1 MNVLYTMSVNNATKK
16 PRCRFRLINDLVM
29 LRKTSFVSSDG
40 VLHEQRQM
48 VHYDDGKQLSFR
60 ITSAEN

>member
-1 MNVLYTMSVNNATKK
+1 MNILNTMSVNNVTKK
-16 PRCRFRLINDLVM
+16 PRSRSRLINELVI

-48 VHYDDGKQLSFR
+48 VHYDDGKQLCLR